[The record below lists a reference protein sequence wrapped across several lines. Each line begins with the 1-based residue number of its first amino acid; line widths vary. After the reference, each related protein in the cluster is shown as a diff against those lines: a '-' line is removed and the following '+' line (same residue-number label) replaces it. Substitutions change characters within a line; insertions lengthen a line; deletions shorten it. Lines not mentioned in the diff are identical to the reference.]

1 MKLWRIIKSVR
12 QQIFLNKLRA
22 ILSITGIAIGIACS
36 VTATGIGEGGRE
48 LMMSQISQMGSN
60 LITIS
65 AGTYKQAF
73 GRKMQ
78 TTFVT
83 TLKEKDAIAIE
94 EGCGCISSVAPAQGQ
109 WAFVKYTNSTTS
121 TIIIGTTPNFSLIR
135 NYPVSSGRFFN
146 AEENRLSLRTA
157 VIGQKILKSLFLNT
171 DPINKIIRING
182 IPFEIT
188 GTLKSK
194 GLSYDGADED
204 NVIFIP
210 LNTALHR
217 VFNID
222 YIGYIYVQAMG
233 KDKLDTVER
242 GIRNLLRERH
252 RLNNA
257 GKKDDFTIQNIY
269 TTIKASD
276 ETNATFTDL
285 ITAISAL
292 SLLVGGVGIL
302 AVMLLSVKE
311 RSAEIGLRMAVG
323 AKPSDILFQ
332 FLLEAASLSV
342 LGGCT
347 GIITGI
353 AALYLMKSIAG
364 VSGIVSFNSTAF
376 SLIISLIIG
385 ILFGVMPARRASL
398 VMPDKV
404 LRK

>member
-1 MKLWRIIKSVR
+1 
-12 QQIFLNKLRA
+12 
-22 ILSITGIAIGIACS
+22 
-36 VTATGIGEGGRE
+36 
-48 LMMSQISQMGSN
+48 
-60 LITIS
+60 
-65 AGTYKQAF
+65 
-73 GRKMQ
+73 
-78 TTFVT
+78 
-83 TLKEKDAIAIE
+83 
-94 EGCGCISSVAPAQGQ
+94 
-109 WAFVKYTNSTTS
+109 
-121 TIIIGTTPNFSLIR
+121 
-135 NYPVSSGRFFN
+135 
-146 AEENRLSLRTA
+146 
-157 VIGQKILKSLFLNT
+157 
-171 DPINKIIRING
+171 
-182 IPFEIT
+182 
-188 GTLKSK
+188 
-194 GLSYDGADED
+194 
-204 NVIFIP
+204 
-210 LNTALHR
+210 LHR